1 MTRST
6 TPRYVA
12 LVLVVALASSAGF
25 AYGRATRSAD
35 DAAFPHARHA
45 KLFPTCGGCHA
56 GISAGD
62 SAAMFPPASSCA
74 DCHNGRDAKTVAWTA
89 RRRPP
94 TNLRFDHVRHMRAA
108 DSAGTPLDCVQCHGE
123 GGGARSQRMLVT
135 RPQPET
141 CIACHAHAAPSH
153 LAANSA
159 CATCHVPLVRAVA
172 LNDSAVGAL
181 PKPPSHASKDF
192 MATHGTLATQFTQSC
207 ATCHARE
214 SCSRCHVNAGT
225 SRQVLALGNDARV
238 ARLMRGRPAVYLE
251 PASHRKPDFASTHGS
266 LARENIQT
274 CATCHA
280 QPSCRSCHTGSL
292 AARTIEALPREEPGG
307 ARGVQL
313 HAPRPV
319 PLPPWSASGFTAR
332 EMAATPVMTAVVDT
346 PPPRAVRAHAA
357 DFVRTHGTLAA
368 SGRLNCAGCHTKQSF
383 CTSCHQGA
391 GERRYHPFDFVARHP
406 SESFA
411 RETNCTSCHNTEV
424 FCRSCHRD
432 GAGIAAGSNRR
443 SGAAHSGQP
452 LWLLQHG
459 EAARRDMTSCTSC
472 HQQTDCMQCHSSVGR
487 RINPHG
493 PDFDAGRMRKKN
505 PTLCA
510 YCHVTIPS

>member
-1 MTRST
+1 MTRRTSL
-6 TPRYVA
+6 PYIA
-12 LVLVVALASSAGF
+12 LLLVVGLSASAGF
-25 AYGRATRSAD
+25 AHGRATRGAD

-45 KLFPTCGGCHA
+45 KLFPTCVGCHA

-62 SAAMFPPASSCA
+62 SAAMFPPASSCEE
-74 DCHNGRDAKTVAWTA
+74 CHNGRDAKRVAWTS

-94 TNLRFDHVRHMRAA
+94 TNLRFDHVRHARVA
-108 DSAGTPLDCVQCHGE
+108 DSAGTPLDCARCHGE
-123 GGGARSQRMLVT
+123 GAQSLRMLVT

-141 CIACHAHAAPSH
+141 CIACHAHSAPSH
-153 LAANSA
+153 LAANAA

-172 LNDSAVGAL
+172 LSDSAVAAL

-192 MATHGTLATQFTQSC
+192 IATHGTMAAQFTQSC

-214 SCSRCHVNAGT
+214 SCARCHVDAGT
-225 SRQVLALGNDARV
+225 SRQILALGSDARV
-238 ARLMRGRPAVYLE
+238 ARLMRGRAAVYPE
-251 PASHRKPDFASTHGS
+251 PASHRKADFVSAHGG
-266 LARENIQT
+266 LARESIQT

-292 AARTIEALPREEPGG
+292 AARTIEALPREELQR

-313 HAPRPV
+313 LAPRPV

-332 EMAATPVMTAVVDT
+332 EMGAIVAMTAVVDT
-346 PPPRAVRAHAA
+346 PPPRVVRAHAS
-357 DFVRTHGTLAA
+357 DFVRTHGPIAA
-368 SGRLNCAGCHTKQSF
+368 SGRLNCAGCHGKQSF

-424 FCRSCHRD
+424 FCRSCHTD
-432 GAGIAAGSNRR
+432 VAGIATGSNRR

-459 EAARRDMTSCTSC
+459 EAARRGMPSCASC
-472 HQQTDCMQCHSSVGR
+472 HKQTDCIQCHSSVGR

-493 PDFDAGRMRKKN
+493 PDFAADRMRKAN

-510 YCHVTIPS
+510 YCHVTIPN